1 MSSSLDPDLT
11 GQKDLRGGMSP
22 WGGAAAHPHRGRL
35 TESIKTDVLIVGGG
49 ITGSLA
55 AQHLAALGMDVCVV
69 DREQPGL
76 GSTTASTA
84 MLQWEIDCP
93 LAELTNYYGFDQ
105 AASIYRRSLA
115 AVQGL
120 TGLVQSLQIP
130 CLYRPRSTL
139 YITSD
144 DGSSSEL
151 LAEYDL
157 RQRAGL
163 PGQFLQH
170 RDLLSNFGIDRA
182 AAILSPG
189 SADADP
195 LLLSWGLLKT
205 AIGQG
210 AKLIDA
216 MATAYH
222 ASSNAVV
229 VETDGAF
236 VIEARHVILA
246 TGYVMPD
253 FVGSALH
260 STASSWAIAT
270 EPQRDENLWPGGELI
285 WEASESYLYART
297 TRDGR
302 IIIGGGD
309 DETVDPAARDAKSP
323 EKEAFLID
331 SLRRL
336 WPAADPTIAYSWSGA
351 FGETEDGLPL
361 IGEVPGYPRMLAAYG
376 YGGNGITFS
385 FMASRILAALCGG
398 QRESWFDAFALDRPS
413 PIG

>member
-11 GQKDLRGGMSP
+11 GQNDLRGGTSP
-22 WGGAAAHPHRGRL
+22 WGGSTARPRAARL
-35 TESIKTDVLIVGGG
+35 TESIKTDILVVGGG

-55 AQHLAALGMDVCVV
+55 AQHLAALGLDVCIV

-76 GSTTASTA
+76 GSTNASTA

-93 LAELTNYYGFDQ
+93 LAELTSFYGFDQ
-105 AASIYRRSLA
+105 AASIYRRSLG

-130 CLYRPRSTL
+130 CLYRPRTTL
-139 YITSD
+139 YIASAE
-144 DGSSSEL
+144 GRSSEL
-151 LAEYDL
+151 LAEHAL

-163 PGQFLQH
+163 PGQFLEH

-195 LLLSWGLLKT
+195 VLLSWGLLR
-205 AIGQG
+205 AAVGQG
-210 AKLIDA
+210 ARLFDA
-216 MATAYH
+216 MVTHYH

-229 VETDGAF
+229 VETDSPF

-270 EPQRDENLWPGGELI
+270 VPQEDRNLWPGGELI

-297 TRDGR
+297 TQDGR

-309 DETVDPAARDAKSP
+309 DETVDPAERDAKSQA
-323 EKEAFLID
+323 KEAFLVE
-331 SLRRL
+331 SLARL

-361 IGEVPGYPRMLAAYG
+361 IGPVPGYPRLLAAYG

-398 QRESWFDAFALDRPS
+398 QREDWFDAFSLDRP
-413 PIG
+413 PPNG

>member
-11 GQKDLRGGMSP
+11 GQNDLRGGTSP
-22 WGGAAAHPHRGRL
+22 WGGAALRPRGARL
-35 TESIKTDVLIVGGG
+35 TESIKTEVLVVGGG

-55 AQHLAALGMDVCVV
+55 AQHLAALGIEVCIL

-76 GSTTASTA
+76 GSTNASTA

-93 LAELTNYYGFDQ
+93 LSELTKFYGFDQ

-130 CLYRPRSTL
+130 CLYRQRSTL
-139 YITSD
+139 YIA
-144 DGSSSEL
+144 GAEGRSSEL
-151 LAEYDL
+151 HAEHEL

-163 PGQFLQH
+163 PGQFIEY
-170 RDLLSNFGIDRA
+170 RDLLSTFGIDRA

-205 AIGQG
+205 AVGQG
-210 AKLIDA
+210 ARLIDA
-216 MATAYH
+216 MATEYH
-222 ASSNAVV
+222 SSSSAVV
-229 VETDGAF
+229 VETDSPF

-270 EPQRDENLWPGGELI
+270 VPQKADNLWPGGELI
-285 WEASESYLYART
+285 WEATESYLYART
-297 TRDGR
+297 TKDGR

-309 DETVDPAARDAKSP
+309 DDTVDPAERDAKAQA
-323 EKEAFLID
+323 KEEFLIQ
-331 SLRRL
+331 SLGRL

-361 IGEVPGYPRMLAAYG
+361 IGPVPGYPRLLAAYG

-385 FMASRILAALCGG
+385 FMASRILAALSCG
-398 QRESWFDAFALDRPS
+398 QREAWFDAFALDRPS
-413 PIG
+413 PVG